1 MSALDGRTIAFV
13 FPGQGSQ
20 KVGMGRAWADQFEAA
35 RRTFEE
41 ADDVLGFPLSRLCW
55 EGPEEELNLTTNTQP
70 ALLTVST
77 AIHRSLAAFPGA
89 ASGNGL
95 LRPVAVAGHS
105 LGEYSAL
112 VAAGALSFA
121 DALRL
126 VRLRGRLMQEAVPVG
141 VGAMAALIGMDA
153 EQSAALA
160 AEVADPERGEICAVA
175 NLNGFVQIVIAGHKA
190 AIDRAVAL
198 AKERGAKKATV
209 LAVSAP
215 FHSPLMAP
223 AREGMT
229 GPLNETDF
237 RDPSVPVVTNV
248 DAAPVTTGAAAR
260 DALIRQIDSPVR
272 WVEVIQHM
280 TQSAGVDTFL
290 EVGPG
295 TVLTGLDRRIAVG
308 TMNTSLSD
316 PDQLRKTLEGGEA
329 KEEA

>member
-1 MSALDGRTIAFV
+1 MSTLDGRRIAFV

-41 ADDVLGFPLSRLCW
+41 ADAVLGFSLSRLCW
-55 EGPEEELNLTTNTQP
+55 EGPEEELNLTVNTQP
-70 ALLTVST
+70 ALLAVST

-89 ASGNGL
+89 GTLA
-95 LRPVAVAGHS
+95 PVAVAGHS

-141 VGAMAALIGMDA
+141 LGGMAALIGMDA
-153 EQSAALA
+153 DQAASLA
-160 AEVADPERGEICAVA
+160 AEASDFERGESCAVA
-175 NLNGFVQIVIAGHKA
+175 NLNGFVQIVLAGHKG

-198 AKERGAKKATV
+198 AKERGAKKATL

-223 AREGMT
+223 ARDGMT
-229 GPLNETDF
+229 GPLRQTTF
-237 RDPSVPVVTNV
+237 HDPVVPVVTNV
-248 DAAPVTTGAAAR
+248 DAAPVTSGAAAR
-260 DALIRQIDSPVR
+260 EALIRQIDSPVR
-272 WVEVIQHM
+272 WVEVIQWM
-280 TQSAGVDTFL
+280 ARSAGVDTFL

-295 TVLTGLDRRIAVG
+295 TVLTGLDRRIEPG
-308 TMNTSLSD
+308 TMNASLSD

-329 KEEA
+329 KEEG

>member
-1 MSALDGRTIAFV
+1 MA
-13 FPGQGSQ
+13 
-20 KVGMGRAWADQFEAA
+20 KAWADQFEAA

-41 ADDVLGFPLSRLCW
+41 ADEVLGFPLSRLCW
-55 EGPEEELNLTTNTQP
+55 EGPEEELNLTVNTQP
-70 ALLTVST
+70 ALLTAST

-89 ASGNGL
+89 EN

-126 VRLRGRLMQEAVPVG
+126 VRLRGQLMQEAVPVG
-141 VGAMAALIGMDA
+141 TGSMAALIGMDA
-153 EQSAALA
+153 EAAAALA
-160 AEVADPERGEICAVA
+160 AEVVDQERGEVCSVA
-175 NLNGFVQIVIAGHKA
+175 NLNGFVQIVLAGHTGP
-190 AIDRAVAL
+190 IDRAVAL
-198 AKERGAKKATV
+198 AKERGAKKATK

-229 GPLNETDF
+229 GPLNETTF

-248 DAAPVTTGAAAR
+248 DAAPATTGAAAR

-280 TQSAGVDTFL
+280 VQSAGVDTFL

-295 TVLTGLDRRIAVG
+295 TVLTGLDRRIATG
-308 TMNTSLSD
+308 TMNASLSD
-316 PDQLRKTLEGGEA
+316 PDQLRKTLAGGEA
-329 KEEA
+329 KEEG

>member
-1 MSALDGRTIAFV
+1 MSALDGRTVAFV

-20 KVGMGRAWADQFEAA
+20 KVGMGRAWADQSEAA

-55 EGPEEELNLTTNTQP
+55 EGPEEELNLTVNTQP
-70 ALLTVST
+70 ALLTAST
-77 AIHRSLAAFPGA
+77 AIHRSLPP
-89 ASGNGL
+89 

-126 VRLRGRLMQEAVPVG
+126 VRRRGQLMQEAVPVG

-153 EQSAALA
+153 EQAAALA
-160 AEVADPERGEICAVA
+160 AEVAHPENGEVCAVA
-175 NLNGFVQIVIAGHKA
+175 NLNGFVQIVIAGHKG

-198 AKERGAKKATV
+198 ARERGAKKATV

-229 GPLNETDF
+229 GPLEETVF
-237 RDPSVPVVTNV
+237 RDPSIPVVTNV

-280 TQSAGVDTFL
+280 AQSAGVDTFL

-308 TMNTSLSD
+308 TMNASLSD
-316 PDQLRKTLEGGEA
+316 PEHLRKTLEGGEA
-329 KEEA
+329 KEEG